1 MAKKFLDSN
10 GVLFFWQ
17 KLKAFFVEKED
28 GKGLSSNDFTD
39 AEKSKLSG
47 LSNYTLPTASTSTLG
62 GVKVGS
68 GLTIS
73 SNGTLSATGGGEA
86 DSVNWENITD
96 KPTWVDSSTK
106 PTYTIDEVDTKKV
119 TVRTSQLGVA
129 NGVATL
135 DSSGLVPSTQL
146 PSYVDDIIEGYYNST
161 DGKFY
166 TTNAYTTAITGETG
180 KIYVDVSTNLSYRY
194 GGSSYVVITS
204 SDMVAITNAE
214 IEEIINS

>member
-1 MAKKFLDSN
+1 MY
-10 GVLFFWQ
+10 FWQ
-17 KLKAFFVEKED
+17 KLKTFFVEKED
-28 GKGLSSNDFTD
+28 GKVLSSNDYTD
-39 AEKSKLSG
+39 AEKTKLSK
-47 LSNYTLPTASTSTLG
+47 LSNYTLPKATSDTLG
-62 GVKVGS
+62 GVKVGA
-68 GLTIS
+68 GLSIS
-73 SNGTLSATGGGEA
+73 SEGTLSATGGGEA

-96 KPTWVDSSTK
+96 KPTWVSSSTK
-106 PTYTIDEVDTKKV
+106 PTYTIDEVDTKKA

-166 TTNAYTTAITGETG
+166 KDNSFKTALTGETG

-194 GGSSYVVITS
+194 GGTSYVVITS

-214 IEEIINS
+214 IDTIMTN